1 MEFLTKI
8 NDPVLLALASTCFTW
23 FMTALGAGMV
33 FFFKEINKRVL
44 NMMLG
49 FAAGIMVAASFWSLL
64 EPAIEMAQSA
74 PIPAW
79 LVAAIG
85 FVGGAGFLCLAD
97 HVMPHAHFFA
107 KEGQTE
113 GIPTHL
119 KRSILLVF
127 SITLHNI
134 PEGLAVGVAFGAA
147 AASGVVEPMAGVLG
161 AWAVAGMTPVLPYA
175 LAFAAGAMLYV
186 VVEELIPE
194 AQSGGEHESAD
205 LSTIGFIVGF
215 TIMMIMDVA
224 LG

>member
-134 PEGLAVGVAFGAA
+134 PEGLAGGVAFWRSGGKRRPYIFACGYG
-147 AASGVVEPMAGVLG
+147 SGVWHRPAKLSGRRG
-161 AWAVAGMTPVLPYA
+161 GIHSA
-175 LAFAAGAMLYV
+175 
-186 VVEELIPE
+186 E
-194 AQSGGEHESAD
+194 A
-205 LSTIGFIVGF
+205 
-215 TIMMIMDVA
+215 
-224 LG
+224 

>member
-1 MEFLTKI
+1 MEFLAKI

-85 FVGGAGFLCLAD
+85 FVGGRGLFVSGRPCYAACPLLCQRGAD
-97 HVMPHAHFFA
+97 GRYTYAFKTQYSF
-107 KEGQTE
+107 
-113 GIPTHL
+113 GIQ
-119 KRSILLVF
+119 
-127 SITLHNI
+127 HN
-134 PEGLAVGVAFGAA
+134 AA
-147 AASGVVEPMAGVLG
+147 
-161 AWAVAGMTPVLPYA
+161 
-175 LAFAAGAMLYV
+175 
-186 VVEELIPE
+186 
-194 AQSGGEHESAD
+194 
-205 LSTIGFIVGF
+205 
-215 TIMMIMDVA
+215 
-224 LG
+224 